1 MMRRTVRSEV
11 HRFRHEAMATFFEL
25 LIAGGSE
32 AYARKASRAAFAEID
47 RLESLFSRFDPSSEI
62 SRLARLLPGE
72 TMRVGVETAEI
83 LELADLIRKETGGAF
98 DISWQAAERGR
109 PRPPRAGARAGTR
122 PVLGPTLFAPLKISR
137 KPGCFLATRPKT
149 PSKGP
154 ARGLP
159 LELDLGGIGKGWAL
173 DGVKAVLGDWD
184 IDNAMAH
191 AGTSSVLAWGTGP
204 DPQRPGWPVRLSCR
218 AADPPFSRTIRLL
231 DRALSGSG
239 PEVKGPHILDPRTG
253 RRASGK
259 LIAWASAPAAAV
271 SDALSTA
278 FFVME
283 QAAIGRFCREHPEV
297 WAVVITGRK
306 KCKMFNVAL
315 E

>member
-1 MMRRTVRSEV
+1 
-11 HRFRHEAMATFFEL
+11 MATFFEL
-25 LIAGGSE
+25 FIAGGSE
-32 AYARKASRAAFAEID
+32 VYARKASRAAFAEID

-62 SRLARLLPGE
+62 SRLARLLPGDS
-72 TMRVGVETAEI
+72 MRIGVETAEI
-83 LELADLIRKETGGAF
+83 LEFADLIRQETGGAF
-98 DISWQAAERGR
+98 DISWQAAERGL
-109 PRPPRAGARAGTR
+109 PRPPQAGARAGTGPAVGR
-122 PVLGPTLFAPLKISR
+122 PTFLAPLKISR
-137 KPGCFLATRPKT
+137 KPGFFLATRPKT

-154 ARGLP
+154 GRGQP

-191 AGTSSVLAWGTGP
+191 AGTSSVLAWGAGP

-218 AADPPFSRTIRLL
+218 ASDPPFSRTIRLR

-239 PEVKGPHILDPRTG
+239 PEVKGPHIVDPRTG

-259 LIAWASAPAAAV
+259 LMAWASAPSAAV

-283 QAAIGRFCREHPEV
+283 QDAIGRFCRDHPEI
-297 WAVVITGRK
+297 WAVVITARK

>member
-11 HRFRHEAMATFFEL
+11 HCFRYEAMATFFEL
-25 LIAGGSE
+25 FIAGGSE
-32 AYARKASRAAFAEID
+32 AYARKASRAAFSEVD

-72 TMRVGVETAEI
+72 AMRVGVETAEI

-98 DISWQAAERGR
+98 DIGWQSAEYAR
-109 PRPPRAGARAGTR
+109 PRPLRAGARAGTR
-122 PVLGPTLFAPLKISR
+122 PVSGPTLFAPVKVSSR
-137 KPGCFLATRPKT
+137 PGYFLAARARTVA
-149 PSKGP
+149 KGP

-159 LELDLGGIGKGWAL
+159 LKLDLGGIGKGRAL

-204 DPQRPGWPVRLSCR
+204 DPERAGWPVRLSCR
-218 AADPPFSRTIRLL
+218 DADPPCIRTLRLR

-278 FFVME
+278 FFVMG
-283 QAAIGRFCREHPEV
+283 QAAIGRFCHEHPEV
-297 WAVVITGRK
+297 WAVVITRRK
-306 KCKMFNVAL
+306 KCKMFNVAP
-315 E
+315 

>member
-1 MMRRTVRSEV
+1 MMRRTGRSEV

-25 LIAGGSE
+25 FIAGGSE
-32 AYARKASRAAFAEID
+32 AYGHKAARAAFAEID

-62 SRLARLLPGE
+62 CRLARLLPGDS
-72 TMRVGVETAEI
+72 MRIGVETAEI

-109 PRPPRAGARAGTR
+109 PI
-122 PVLGPTLFAPLKISR
+122 LFAPVKISR

-149 PSKGP
+149 PGKGP
-154 ARGLP
+154 GRGRP

-191 AGTSSVLAWGTGP
+191 AGTSSVLAWGAGP
-204 DPQRPGWPVRLSCR
+204 DPQRSGWPVRLSCR
-218 AADPPFSRTIRLL
+218 AAEPSFSRTIRLL

-239 PEVKGPHILDPRTG
+239 LEVKGPHILDPRAG

-259 LIAWASAPAAAV
+259 LMAWASAPSAAV
-271 SDALSTA
+271 ADALSTA

-283 QAAIGRFCREHPEV
+283 QTAIGRFCRDHPEI
-297 WAVVITGRK
+297 WAVVITARK